1 MTEVILVNEKDE
13 AIGQMEKIQAHE
25 KGKLHRAFSIFLVN
39 DKMQVLLQKRKLDK
53 YHSGGLWSNAC
64 CSHPLPEEKT
74 IDAAHRRMI
83 EELNMDCKLDFVFSF
98 IYKIKLENVIE
109 NEYDHVYIGKTNET
123 PNFNPDE
130 ISEIKW
136 VELDFLLLDL
146 KLNPKKYSYWFHH
159 ILTHHFKKIERYF
172 K

>member
-98 IYKIKLENVIE
+98 I
-109 NEYDHVYIGKTNET
+109 
-123 PNFNPDE
+123 
-130 ISEIKW
+130 
-136 VELDFLLLDL
+136 
-146 KLNPKKYSYWFHH
+146 
-159 ILTHHFKKIERYF
+159 
-172 K
+172 